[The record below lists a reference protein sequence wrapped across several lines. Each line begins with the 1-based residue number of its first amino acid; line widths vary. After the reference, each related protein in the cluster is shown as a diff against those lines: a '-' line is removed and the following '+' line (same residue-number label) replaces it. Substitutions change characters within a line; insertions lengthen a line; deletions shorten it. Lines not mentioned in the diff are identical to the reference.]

1 VGADKAALLKE
12 HQRFVVPTLDELAQN
27 GERIGLTQNE
37 VEKFQ
42 SHYESNGWRVGKN
55 KMKNWRAA
63 MSGWKT
69 RVDEYNAKR
78 TNDTRPNGHI
88 NSRNAQMGDGQRL
101 NSERSA
107 AESKA
112 IDDAYTLDGRIPMS

>member
-1 VGADKAALLKE
+1 MGADKAELLSE
-12 HQRFVVPTLDELAQN
+12 HQRFVVPSLEELAEN
-27 GERIGLTQNE
+27 GRRIGLPANE

-69 RVDEYNAKR
+69 RVDEYAKR
-78 TNDTRPNGHI
+78 TNNTGSNGHI
-88 NSRNAQMGDGQRL
+88 NSRNSKMGDGQRA

-112 IDDAYTLDGRIPMS
+112 IDDAYAVNGRIPMS